1 MLVFAREEVLRH
13 FITINPI
20 HIIIYGGCIGTMTAT
35 LIAKQMSIIQ
45 INYLNFLT
53 LNCIQFFSFLKS
65 YLCAPS
71 LTTHLK
77 FVLHLSIYILAQI
90 LVHLHVWLFSCSLK
104 FPVCSC
110 NCCAHNSVVI
120 SNIDWFYNKSL
131 STVFTV
137 LYILYV
143 HLPSVTCLPIKI
155 SRYLTEWWKF
165 AIGGGNL
172 VFCTFCTCVR
182 WSAAVTS

>member
-1 MLVFAREEVLRH
+1 MYSVLLISEELLV
-13 FITINPI
+13 
-20 HIIIYGGCIGTMTAT
+20 C
-35 LIAKQMSIIQ
+35 SISH
-45 INYLNFLT
+45 NF
-53 LNCIQFFSFLKS
+53 
-65 YLCAPS
+65 
-71 LTTHLK
+71 HLK
-77 FVLHLSIYILAQI
+77 FVLHFSIYILAQI
-90 LVHLHVWLFSCSLK
+90 LVHLHVWLFSCNLK

-172 VFCTFCTCVR
+172 VFVHSVLALDEVLLWLHNQILNNIFFF
-182 WSAAVTS
+182 